1 MKADFV
7 KGKRETSERMGVTG
21 LDSNLIPP
29 EQVLSVNQVLKR
41 RLYIKNEAEAT
52 HIFINPFKRKKETE
66 EEARLNN
73 I

>member
-29 EQVLSVNQVLKR
+29 EQVLSVNQVPKR
-41 RLYIKNEAEAT
+41 RLYIKIEAEAT
-52 HIFINPFKRKKETE
+52 HIY
-66 EEARLNN
+66 
-73 I
+73 